1 MPVCFGNE
9 EVIFHLE
16 TLLTE
21 ARQGKAAYF
30 AAIMLSDSGEKLSGG
45 WSGLNY
51 LEQHAL
57 ESLDQLSIGLNAA
70 VFNKKLPDRSGK
82 EPADR
87 VCYNLTQAPTSYD
100 AINWLADAEA
110 TRLREGA
117 PAPLKVCF
125 WFGRDHKSGLESE
138 LRSRMFHH
146 VVKPALALFGAVE
159 DPTAIDGRIKN
170 FYSTRDIVSNYR
182 QGEPMP
188 ELRAPAGT
196 AAGMRAQFGSCVTI
210 TLRETSYFTERNSN
224 IEAWLKFASCLK
236 DQGERVVFVRDTAK
250 AHEPI
255 DGFETCAEASIDLHC
270 RLALYEAAKIN
281 MFVSNGPSSLGLYS
295 RWPWLTFIKVEP
307 EGHGYAPATAS
318 FWKDNVGVEVGSQYP
333 WSSADQRIIWSDD
346 TYENLVDAWE
356 YLHGGAERNIAAE

>member
-21 ARQGKAAYF
+21 ARRGKAAYF
-30 AAIMLSDSGEKLSGG
+30 VGLLLSDSGEQLSGG

-57 ESLDQLSIGLNAA
+57 DSLDRLSAGLNTAIY
-70 VFNKKLPDRSGK
+70 NKKLPDRTGK

-87 VCYNLTQAPTSYD
+87 VCYNVTQAPTSFD
-100 AINWLADAEA
+100 FINWLADAEA

-117 PAPLKVCF
+117 PAPLKVAF
-125 WFGRDHKSGLESE
+125 WFGRDHKTGLESE

-159 DPTAIDGRIKN
+159 DPAAVDGRIKN
-170 FYSTRDIVSNYR
+170 FYSTRDIVANYAI
-182 QGEPMP
+182 GIPMP
-188 ELRAPAGT
+188 ELRAPADM
-196 AAGMRAQFGSCVTI
+196 AEAMRAQFGGAVTI
-210 TLRETSYFTERNSN
+210 TLREAAYFPERNSN
-224 IEAWLKFASCLK
+224 IDDWIRFAYYLR

-255 DGFETCAEASIDLHC
+255 EGFETCAEASIDLHC

-281 MFVSNGPSSLGLYS
+281 LFTSNGPASLGVYS
-295 RWPWLTFIKVEP
+295 RWPWLAFFKTEP
-307 EGHGYAPATAS
+307 DGHGYAPATPS
-318 FWKDNVGVEVGSQYP
+318 FWRDNFGVEVGSQYP
-333 WSSADQRIIWSDD
+333 WSAPDQRIIWSDD
-346 TYENLVDAWE
+346 SYESLVSAWE
-356 YLHGGAERNIAAE
+356 DLYRVERDSAAA